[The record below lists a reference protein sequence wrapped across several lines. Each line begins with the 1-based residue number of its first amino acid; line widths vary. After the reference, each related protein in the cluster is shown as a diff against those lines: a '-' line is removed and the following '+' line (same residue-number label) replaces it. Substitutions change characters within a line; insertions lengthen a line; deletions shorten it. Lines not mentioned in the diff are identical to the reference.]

1 MPLAALKLTVKRKV
15 AGAPVPSATL
25 GLSIDTVGASSSS
38 VMVPVPAASPR
49 VALTGALKAMAMV
62 SSASS
67 AASPVTETSKV
78 CVVVPA
84 AKVSVPAV
92 MAV

>member
-1 MPLAALKLTVKRKV
+1 MKRSVAAVP
-15 AGAPVPSATL
+15 GAPSATL
-25 GLSIDTVGASSSS
+25 GLLMDTVGASSSS
-38 VMVPVPAASPR
+38 VMVPVPVAVAR
-49 VALTGALKAMAMV
+49 VAFTGALRVTITA

-67 AASPVTETSKV
+67 AVSPVTVTSIV

-92 MAV
+92 SAV